1 MFSLRLEQMLS
12 SKSAREGEREME
24 RERTYAYIGKLRT
37 KKRQVKYSW
46 ADNLNKLIKRARQI
60 VDF

>member
-1 MFSLRLEQMLS
+1 
-12 SKSAREGEREME
+12 ME